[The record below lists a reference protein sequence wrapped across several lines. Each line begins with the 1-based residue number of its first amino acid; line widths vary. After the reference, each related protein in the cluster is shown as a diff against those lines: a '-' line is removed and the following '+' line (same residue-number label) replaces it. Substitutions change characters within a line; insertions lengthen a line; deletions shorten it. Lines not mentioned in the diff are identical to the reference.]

1 MSRLSDIILD
11 TDEARELSP
20 IADQERRTAIFDLL
34 EENSFILVS
43 GTPGP
48 LKLTLK
54 QEGGRLLFDLNARR
68 SREEFYITLGTLRQ
82 IVKDYEQICASYYEA
97 VKSEAPTTIET
108 LDEARRGIHHEG
120 ASTLKSK
127 LKDHVEVDEATA
139 RRLFTLVCA
148 MIADK

>member
-1 MSRLSDIILD
+1 MTRLSEIILD
-11 TDEARELSP
+11 TDEDRGLSP
-20 IADQERRTAIFDLL
+20 IAEQERRTAIFDLL
-34 EENSFILVS
+34 EENSFVPVS
-43 GTPGP
+43 GTRGP
-48 LKLTLK
+48 FKLVLK
-54 QEGGRLLFDLNARR
+54 QDASRLLFDLSTRR
-68 SREEFYITLGTLRQ
+68 SQEEFYITLGTLRQ

-108 LDEARRGIHHEG
+108 LDEARRGIHQEG

-127 LKDHVEVDEATA
+127 LQDHVDVDEATA